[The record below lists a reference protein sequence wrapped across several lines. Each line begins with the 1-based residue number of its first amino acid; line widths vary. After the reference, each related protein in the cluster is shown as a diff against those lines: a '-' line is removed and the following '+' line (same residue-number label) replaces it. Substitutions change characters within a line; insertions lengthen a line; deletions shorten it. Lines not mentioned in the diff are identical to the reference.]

1 MSTTT
6 TPTSSKPRI
15 GFIGLGIMGQSMA
28 GHLLA
33 AGHPLTIFNRSRGK
47 AAGLLARGAQWADTP
62 SDVAARSDV
71 VITMVGLPSDVEQ
84 VWLGADGVV
93 AGARKDALLIDMT
106 TSSPELAWRL
116 AAAAAQ
122 RGCEALDAPVSGGEV
137 GARDAKLSIM
147 VGGSQQAFDA
157 ALPILQLMGANIVRQ
172 GGPGAGQH
180 TKMCNQIVIAS
191 TIMGVCEGLA
201 YAKSAGLDLP
211 TVLRAIGAG
220 AAGGFQLNVLGQKI
234 IDGDF
239 APGFFIE
246 HFLKDLGIALAEAKR
261 MNLDLP
267 GLALAQQ
274 LYATLAGRGLARAGT
289 QALAQYYG
297 MKP

>member
-1 MSTTT
+1 MSTASS
-6 TPTSSKPRI
+6 TSRI
-15 GFIGLGIMGQSMA
+15 GFVGLGIMGQSMA

-33 AGHPLTIFNRSRGK
+33 AGHPLTVSNRTRAK

-62 SDVAARSDV
+62 RDVASRSDV

-84 VWLGADGVV
+84 VWLGDDGIL
-93 AGARKDALLIDMT
+93 AGARDALLIDMT
-106 TSSPELAWRL
+106 TSSPDLARRL
-116 AAAAAQ
+116 AAEAAR

-147 VGGSQQAFDA
+147 VGGSERAFEK
-157 ALPILQLMGANIVRQ
+157 ALPVLQRMGTNIVRQ
-172 GGPGAGQH
+172 GEAGAGQH
-180 TKMCNQIVIAS
+180 TKMCNQVVIAS

-211 TVLRAIGAG
+211 TVLKSIGAG

-234 IDGDF
+234 IAGDH

-246 HFLKDLGIALAEAKR
+246 HFIKDLGIALAEAKR
-261 MNLDLP
+261 MKLDLP
-267 GLALAQQ
+267 GL
-274 LYATLAGRGLARAGT
+274 TLAHKLYTTLADRGLARAGT

-297 MKP
+297 MQP

>member
-1 MSTTT
+1 MSTTSNS
-6 TPTSSKPRI
+6 TSNTSRV
-15 GFIGLGIMGQSMA
+15 GFVGLGIMGQSMA

-33 AGHPLTIFNRSRGK
+33 AGHPVTVFNRSRAK
-47 AAGLLARGAQWADTP
+47 ASGLLARGAQWADTP
-62 SDVAARSDV
+62 RDVAARSDV

-84 VWLGADGVV
+84 VWLGAEGVLG
-93 AGARKDALLIDMT
+93 GAAPGTLLIDMT
-106 TSSPELAWRL
+106 TSSPELARRI
-116 AAAAAQ
+116 AAEAQ
-122 RGCEALDAPVSGGEV
+122 RRGCEALDAPVSGGEV

-157 ALPILQLMGANIVRQ
+157 ALPILQRMGTNIVRQ

-211 TVLRAIGAG
+211 TVLKSIGAG

-246 HFLKDLGIALAEAKR
+246 HFLKDLGIALAEAQR
-261 MNLDLP
+261 MKLELP
-267 GLALAQQ
+267 GLALARK
-274 LYATLAGRGLARAGT
+274 LYATLAERGLARAGT

-297 MKP
+297 MEG